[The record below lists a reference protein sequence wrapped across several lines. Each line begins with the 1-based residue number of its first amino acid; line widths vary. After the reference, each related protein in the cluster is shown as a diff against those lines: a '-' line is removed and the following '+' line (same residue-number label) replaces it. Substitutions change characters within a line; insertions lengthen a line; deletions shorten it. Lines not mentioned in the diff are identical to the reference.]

1 LVSGE
6 KQPLFTNFYFAQ
18 LQEIRDPYCYIFHAD
33 GTVSEYDAKDFPL
46 LIECSRVEE
55 GAPFKSEFKARYLRV
70 DEETEFGRR
79 SHILILDVKVTV
91 QGIEISFGPMKGHE
105 DMFYADFVDIPV
117 TKTSYKK
124 EKNQFTI
131 SFMNTAIS
139 ESVTLDNGH
148 IEGQNM
154 FIKSANLVSDDGS
167 CRLIIDLADSVR
179 YYRGFRKELNSG
191 IPYALFTFHFEED
204 VLEFG
209 PDPAFQ

>member
-1 LVSGE
+1 
-6 KQPLFTNFYFAQ
+6 
-18 LQEIRDPYCYIFHAD
+18 
-33 GTVSEYDAKDFPL
+33 
-46 LIECSRVEE
+46 
-55 GAPFKSEFKARYLRV
+55 
-70 DEETEFGRR
+70 
-79 SHILILDVKVTV
+79 
-91 QGIEISFGPMKGHE
+91 
-105 DMFYADFVDIPV
+105 
-117 TKTSYKK
+117 
-124 EKNQFTI
+124 
-131 SFMNTAIS
+131 MNTAIS

-204 VLEFG
+204 VLKFG